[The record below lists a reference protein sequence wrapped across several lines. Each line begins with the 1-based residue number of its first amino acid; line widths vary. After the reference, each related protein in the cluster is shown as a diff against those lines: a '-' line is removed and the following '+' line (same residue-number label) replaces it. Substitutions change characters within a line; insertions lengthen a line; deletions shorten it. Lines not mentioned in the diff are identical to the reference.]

1 MHAQVASLLR
11 EEELKWYQRSKAQ
24 FILEGYSNTRY
35 FHVIANGRHRK
46 KRIHSLVQDEGLI
59 EGHEQL
65 KSYITNYY
73 KGLFG
78 TSEESSFT
86 LDETQTDD
94 IPQVSEEENGLLTAP
109 YSEEEVQKAIFSN
122 GTQ

>member
-1 MHAQVASLLR
+1 
-11 EEELKWYQRSKAQ
+11 
-24 FILEGYSNTRY
+24 
-35 FHVIANGRHRK
+35 
-46 KRIHSLVQDEGLI
+46 LI

-78 TSEESSFT
+78 PSEESSFT
-86 LDETQTDD
+86 LDETQTEN

-109 YSEEEVQKAIFSN
+109 YSEEEVQKAIFQMEHN
-122 GTQ
+122 KAPGPEGFLA